1 MKNTTKP
8 SFITSEGTTEDV
20 VGHEELVNTASA
32 LSQQISD
39 CITDIS
45 QLETVIGDD
54 GGGLIQRVD
63 TLESEVDTLN
73 TKVNQFG
80 SPWEKIGAAVYQA
93 NAAMNSVC
101 ILSKL
106 SSDFLTNYNG
116 GVFKVVA
123 ALQGDLTVAAGHITL
138 GWAATENPISNSTIK
153 SVQFNPETLNWE
165 SVQNDTNSAT
175 VGKYQCRT
183 PKAWEITD
191 GSGFFCSADIQ
202 LVPEEQTSGSTHEV
216 YILMHNAGVYRAVA
230 TSVRSNIASQMAIIL
245 SGSFSHDVHVTLYK
259 LKA

>member
-8 SFITSEGTTEDV
+8 SFITTEGATEDV
-20 VGHEELVNTASA
+20 VGHEELVSTASA

-63 TLESEVDTLN
+63 TLETEVDTLN

-80 SPWEKIGAAVYQA
+80 SAWEKIGTAIFPA
-93 NAAMNSVC
+93 NAAMNSVQ

-106 SSDFLTNYNG
+106 SADFLLTYGG

-123 ALQGDLTVAAGHITL
+123 ALQGNLSVTAGHITL
-138 GWAATENPISNSTIK
+138 GWAATENTITNSTIT
-153 SVQFNPETLNWE
+153 SAQFIPETLNWE
-165 SVQNDTNSAT
+165 SVKDDTNVAT
-175 VGKYQCRT
+175 VGDYQCHT

-202 LVPEEQTSGSTHEV
+202 LVPEEQTPRSTNEV

-230 TSVRSNIASQMAIIL
+230 TSVSSDIASQMAIIL
-245 SGSFSHDVHVTLYK
+245 SGSFSHPVRVTLYK